1 MERAGDLLGVALRS
15 MQDPSVV
22 SAWLQ
27 ARWPSL
33 IGNTMAAHL
42 RPISCARGVLKVNA
56 DSREWKN
63 QAEAMKQELRE
74 RVNQSWGRTLV
85 REILVELTHERKR
98 LPYEVDNH
106 HLPFLRQGARPK
118 R

>member
-1 MERAGDLLGVALRS
+1 MERAGDLLGVALRR
-15 MQDPSVV
+15 MQDPSVA

-42 RPISCARGVLKVNA
+42 RLISCARGVLRVDA
-56 DSREWKN
+56 DSHEWKN
-63 QAEAMKQELRE
+63 QADAMEQQLRE
-74 RVNQSWGRTLV
+74 RINQSWGKTLV
-85 REILVELTHERKR
+85 REVRIELMHAHKR
-98 LPYEVDNH
+98 LSYEIDNH
-106 HLPFLRQGARPK
+106 HLPFLRKGARPK

>member
-1 MERAGDLLGVALRS
+1 MERAGDLLGVALRK
-15 MQDPSVV
+15 MQDPSVAA
-22 SAWLQ
+22 AWLQ

-33 IGNTMAAHL
+33 IGSPMAAHL

-63 QAEAMKQELRE
+63 QAEAMEQQLRE
-74 RVNQSWGRTLV
+74 RVNQSWGKTLV
-85 REILVELTHERKR
+85 RELRVELTRERKR
-98 LPYEVDNH
+98 LSYEVDNH
-106 HLPFLRQGARPK
+106 HLPFLRKGAKPK

>member
-1 MERAGDLLGVALRS
+1 MERAGDLLGVALRK

-42 RPISCARGVLKVNA
+42 RPISCARGVLKVDA

-63 QAEAMKQELRE
+63 QAEAMEQQLRE
-74 RVNQSWGRTLV
+74 RVNQSWGKTLV
-85 REILVELTHERKR
+85 REVRVELTHGRKR
-98 LPYEVDNH
+98 LSHEADNH
-106 HLPFLRQGARPK
+106 HLPFIRKGARPK